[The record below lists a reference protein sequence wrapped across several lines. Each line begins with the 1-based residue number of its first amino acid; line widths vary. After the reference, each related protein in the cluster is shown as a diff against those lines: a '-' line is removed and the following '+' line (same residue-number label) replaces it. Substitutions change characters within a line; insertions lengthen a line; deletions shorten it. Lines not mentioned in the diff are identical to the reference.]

1 MIELFELNS
10 GGRMLEIGTSCS
22 YQITVSAHF
31 FTVEF
36 ILELQ
41 AEACDRLTALRSNN
55 ISFPLEDGCQGG
67 AREARFDT
75 IITDVPGI
83 FSPALMT

>member
-41 AEACDRLTALRSNN
+41 AEACDRLTAPRSNN
-55 ISFPLEDGCQGG
+55 ISFRLGDGRQGW
-67 AREARFDT
+67 ARDAPFDT
-75 IITDVPGI
+75 IITEVPGT
-83 FSPALMT
+83 L